1 MLGYILKRLL
11 AVVPVITFVA
21 IFVFLLLRLTPGD
34 PAAILAGDAAT
45 PAQLEKIRTSLGLN
59 DPLLVQFGTW
69 IGQLFR
75 GDLGISLISNIPV
88 VDMVGQRIWPTI
100 NIALM
105 TIILSVVIAVPMG
118 VVAAWKHRTWADYA
132 VMTFSVL
139 GFSVPVFVIGY
150 IFIQIFSIELRW
162 LPVQGYTAPSENFGK
177 FLSKAIL
184 PCLTLATI
192 YVALIA
198 RMTRA
203 SMLEVL
209 GEDFV
214 RTARAKGVKESLV
227 LFRHA
232 LRNAA
237 VPILTI
243 IGTGF
248 ALLISGVVV
257 TESVFN
263 IPGIG
268 RLTVDAIL
276 ARDYPVIQAMI
287 LLTSAIYVFIN
298 LMIDVAYSIID
309 PRIRY

>member
-1 MLGYILKRLL
+1 MLGYIIRRIL
-11 AVVPVITFVA
+11 AVIPVMVIVA
-21 IFVFLLLRLTPGD
+21 VFVFLLLRLTPGD
-34 PAAILAGDAAT
+34 PAAILAGDMAT
-45 PAQLEKIRTSLGLN
+45 PAQLEKIRESLGLA
-59 DPLLVQFGTW
+59 DPIHVQFINW
-69 IGQLFR
+69 VSRLMQ
-75 GDLGISLISNIPV
+75 GDLGTSLISSTSVTGMIA
-88 VDMVGQRIWPTI
+88 DRIWPTLQI
-100 NIALM
+100 GTM
-105 TIILSVVIAVPMG
+105 TIILSVLIAVPMG
-118 VVAAWKHRTWADYA
+118 VIAAWRHRSWIDYA

-139 GFSVPVFVIGY
+139 GFSVPVFVTGY
-150 IFIQIFSIELRW
+150 ILIQIFSIELRW
-162 LPVQGYTAPSENFGK
+162 LPVQGYASPSEGIGA
-177 FLSKAIL
+177 FLSRAIL
-184 PCLTLATI
+184 PCITLATI

-203 SMLEVL
+203 SLLEVL
-209 GEDFV
+209 GEDYV
-214 RTARAKGVKESLV
+214 RTARAKGVKEKYV

-287 LLTSAIYVFIN
+287 LLTSAIYVFVN
-298 LMIDVAYSIID
+298 LLIDISYSLID